1 MGYPYLGGATNAG
14 GHAASLPFKL
24 DQPGT
29 TRPANAPTIRATL
42 TAAGNLSVAIDRH
55 DGAGFVTYYTQSIA
69 GVAGQPPVPAKVYV
83 GLTGATA
90 GYFAR
95 HQIGGLAVTSLT
107 PATSFTPKQITGL
120 AAWYDANDAATITKS
135 GTVVSEWHDKS
146 GHANTLQQSNTAAR
160 PAYAAAGIAGL
171 GSIAFNGADYLTGT
185 DAAFSSN
192 LFNES
197 TVFFVTNQT
206 VAKDSSVLWSGAYSA
221 DPRWNVSLTE
231 GGVSHFDFNNHQS
244 GRLAGHVVATGPA
257 TWSAAGS
264 IGTHAQIFSKN
275 GNVVASGAGP
285 GAGVSGAYPLVVGA
299 MTGNGHATYQYTGQV
314 GEILVY
320 QRYLASGELAQVQG
334 YLACKW
340 GLQNRLPANHPYAT
354 TCPQGAPLASPVPT
368 ATPLPHALT
377 QPPTLSS
384 TNGSLVFNVTA
395 KQSDVRHAAVHLQRR
410 ARAADAAA
418 ASRRHAHRQP

>member
-1 MGYPYLGGATNAG
+1 MPQTIAVRGAASMGYPYLGGATNAG

-244 GRLAGHVVATGPA
+244 GRLAGHVVRNRPRDVERGGQHWNARADFQQERKRRGERCRA
-257 TWSAAGS
+257 GRGGVRRVSARRGRDDRER
-264 IGTHAQIFSKN
+264 TRH
-275 GNVVASGAGP
+275 VPVYRP
-285 GAGVSGAYPLVVGA
+285 GRRD
-299 MTGNGHATYQYTGQV
+299 TR
-314 GEILVY
+314 VY
-320 QRYLASGELAQVQG
+320 QRYT
-334 YLACKW
+334 
-340 GLQNRLPANHPYAT
+340 R
-354 TCPQGAPLASPVPT
+354 
-368 ATPLPHALT
+368 
-377 QPPTLSS
+377 
-384 TNGSLVFNVTA
+384 
-395 KQSDVRHAAVHLQRR
+395 QRR
-410 ARAADAAA
+410 AC
-418 ASRRHAHRQP
+418 ASRGVSRL